1 MFQLSLNFFQNIK
14 NFIFPFYKSKDLKFI
29 FRKLQEGIPKEKV
42 VARFVG
48 GCVRKHLLNE
58 KIDDIDVATILTTDQ
73 IKEKLKDTNL
83 KVIDTGV
90 QHGTV
95 TLISNNHKIE
105 LTTLRKDIK
114 TDGRHAEVV
123 FTDDWKQDSERRDF
137 TINAIYMDINGKLF
151 DPQMGTVDLKNN
163 NVKFIGDPQKRIEED
178 YLRIIRFIRFK
189 IMYEITVEPTTANAI
204 KQNLDGIKKI
214 SKERILIELLKI
226 LDLQNFLEIN
236 RNNNLKEIFLKIFP
250 EFLYLNR
257 LERLKKI
264 YKNSELNRDILLA
277 ILLIDEKENHE
288 YFLHKYNVSNKITGA
303 LERFNKNLYK
313 IKNNKD
319 FFEKDLIKNVYLNGK
334 NHLIALNIVNFSI
347 NSKVKINHFLKT
359 LNEILKIKL
368 PVFPIDGKF
377 LKQKGMQEGQ
387 SIGNVLKALEE
398 EWINNNFKISNEKIE
413 KIIRI
418 NSN

>member
-1 MFQLSLNFFQNIK
+1 MFHLSLNFFQNIK
-14 NFIFPFYKSKDLKFI
+14 NFIFPFYKNKDLKFI
-29 FRKLQEGIPKEKV
+29 FGKLQEGIPKEKV

-123 FTDDWKQDSERRDF
+123 YTDDWKQDSERRDF
-137 TINAIYMDINGKLF
+137 TINAIYLDINGKLF

-288 YFLHKYNVSNKITGA
+288 YFLHKYNVSNKIKGA

-398 EWINNNFKISNEKIE
+398 EWINNNFEISNEKIE